1 MDLRGQPGKDGGAN
15 GGAITEQPDMQ
26 WQFWIIQT
34 LNSVAFGGLLFLL
47 SSGFSLIF
55 GLMRIPNLAH
65 GAFFMLGAYF
75 GSTLLLLN
83 LSCWLAGSG
92 GGLGVG
98 VLGILMERFIL
109 RRLAGNE
116 QGQVLVTLGVSF
128 IIADI
133 CLLVW
138 TGDPMPLAA
147 PQALRPPLRV
157 WGFAF
162 PTYRLVVLAIALVAA
177 LALYLRM
184 ERTRL
189 GAMIRA
195 GVDDMEMARGVGIPV
210 SRLFTTVF
218 LLGATLAGIGGVL
231 GGPLLNPYPGLDTDM
246 LPLALIVVILGGAGS
261 LLGAFVGSF
270 IVGFLYNFAIP
281 LVPHLSYFV
290 LFLPMVLVL
299 VFLPQGLFSRVRICR
314 CARSS
319 PSPSALW
326 RSWSCRGSSAT
337 NSMSTWRPRC

>member
-1 MDLRGQPGKDGGAN
+1 
-15 GGAITEQPDMQ
+15 MQ

-75 GSTLLLLN
+75 GYTLLRLN
-83 LSCWLAGSG
+83 LHFWLAAIA

-98 VLGILMERFIL
+98 LLGILMERFIL

-116 QGQVLVTLGVSF
+116 QGQVLVTLGVAF

-177 LALYLRM
+177 LALYLLM

-195 GVDDMEMARGVGIPV
+195 GVDDMEMAQGVGIPV

-231 GGPLLNPYPGLDTDM
+231 GGPILNAYPGLDNDM

-270 IVGFLYNFAIP
+270 IVGFIYNFGIA
-281 LVPHLSYFV
+281 LVPDLAYFV

-299 VFLPQGLFSRVRICR
+299 VFLPQGLFGRMQI
-314 CARSS
+314 
-319 PSPSALW
+319 
-326 RSWSCRGSSAT
+326 
-337 NSMSTWRPRC
+337 

>member
-1 MDLRGQPGKDGGAN
+1 
-15 GGAITEQPDMQ
+15 MQ

-75 GSTLLLLN
+75 GYTLLKLN
-83 LSCWLAGSG
+83 LHFWLAAIA

-98 VLGILMERFIL
+98 LLGILMERFIL

-133 CLLVW
+133 CLLIW

-177 LALYLRM
+177 LALYLLM

-231 GGPLLNPYPGLDTDM
+231 GGPILNAYPGLDNDM

-270 IVGFLYNFAIP
+270 IVGFLYNFGIA
-281 LVPHLSYFV
+281 LVPDLAYFV

-299 VFLPQGLFSRVRICR
+299 VFLPQGLFGRVQI
-314 CARSS
+314 
-319 PSPSALW
+319 
-326 RSWSCRGSSAT
+326 
-337 NSMSTWRPRC
+337 